1 MKVPLLFVCLLVAPL
16 ALALS
21 ACREEQVREEHIRP
35 VKSLIAT
42 ARPPEAL
49 TLPAGTVQAHLE
61 LGAAFRISGKIKTRF
76 VSVGD
81 RVRKGQK
88 LAVLDD
94 AVQRD
99 TLTAARAD
107 VEAAKAVLAQS
118 RKQTERVNR
127 LVRQRAVSQNEQEV
141 AERQFKAAQAQL
153 ESAQA
158 QGHAAEEQLGYT
170 VLYASAD
177 GLITARLAESGEV
190 VAAGQAVFRIA
201 GQEGRD
207 AVFDAPESLLSR
219 LKNGALLRVCLDS
232 SPETCSPATIY
243 EISPQADSLTRTYQ
257 IKALMQQ
264 PGRMPLGATL
274 TGSLPAPE
282 EATVL
287 PVPASALG
295 DLDGKPILW
304 ILEPASSTVS
314 ARPVTVSNY
323 TKDSVLIQ
331 SGLQAGEI
339 VVTAGVHNL
348 RQGQK
353 VRRMDSN
360 GQP

>member
-1 MKVPLLFVCLLVAPL
+1 MKVPFLFVCLLVA
-16 ALALS
+16 AALS

-35 VKSLIAT
+35 VKSLIA
-42 ARPPEAL
+42 APRPPEAL
-49 TLPAGTVQAHLE
+49 TLPAGSVQAHLE
-61 LGAAFRISGKIKTRF
+61 LGAAFRIAGKIKSRF
-76 VSVGD
+76 VKVGD

-99 TLTAARAD
+99 TLAAARAD
-107 VEAAKAVLAQS
+107 VAAAKAVLAQS
-118 RKQTERVNR
+118 QKQTERVNR
-127 LVRQRAVSQNEQEV
+127 LVRQKAVSQNEQEV

-158 QGHAAEEQLGYT
+158 QHHAAEEQLSYT
-170 VLYASAD
+170 VLHASAD

-207 AVFDAPESLLSR
+207 AVFDAPENLLSR
-219 LKNGALLRVCLDS
+219 LKTGTLLHACLDS
-232 SPETCSPATIY
+232 SPETCSSATIY
-243 EISPQADSLTRTYQ
+243 EISPQADSLTRSYQ

-264 PGRMPLGATL
+264 PGQMPLGATL
-274 TGSLPAPE
+274 TGSLPASG
-282 EATVL
+282 EAVM

-304 ILEPASSTVS
+304 ILDPASSTVS
-314 ARPVTVSNY
+314 ARPVTVGNY

-331 SGLQAGEI
+331 KGLQAGEI